1 MQPRRRGGAENERG
15 EIKMRFD
22 EFRARHGEIEPELDA
37 LTERIIGACI
47 EVHKW
52 LGPGL
57 TELLYQEA
65 LCHEFDLR
73 GIRYEKQVKVP
84 VVYKGK
90 PIGETR
96 IDVLVE
102 GSVIVEL
109 KACDALNAVHRA
121 QLICYLRL
129 KNLELGLLVNFNVA
143 ILKDGLKRVILSL

>member
-1 MQPRRRGGAENERG
+1 
-15 EIKMRFD
+15 MRFD
-22 EFRARHGEIEPELDA
+22 EFRARRGEVEPELDE

-47 EVHKW
+47 EVHKE

-57 TELLYQEA
+57 NEMFYQEA

-90 PIGETR
+90 TIGESR
-96 IDVLVE
+96 IDLLVE
-102 GSVIVEL
+102 DLVIVEL
-109 KACDALNAVHRA
+109 KSCEGLNAIHRA

-129 KNLELGLLVNFNVA
+129 KKLKLGLLVNFNVA
-143 ILKDGLKRVILSL
+143 VLKDGVKRVILSS